1 MRNKLLTLLA
11 LVAAPLLLG
20 AAMKPVPKPAE
31 VIAIIGTG
39 RVGGALGPQFAK
51 LGHPVVYGSREPL
64 SDKVKALIAKTGGKT
79 KAETPPNAASQ
90 AQIIVLAV
98 PWKAT
103 EDTLKSLGDLAGKTV
118 IDATNPFT
126 FGAGGQVSVV
136 ADTAGGELIQ
146 GWAPK
151 AKVVKAFNAVGYN
164 VMADPKSAG
173 GPVTIPLAGN
183 DGAAKKRVAEMIEAM
198 GFETLDLGSIGNARY
213 LEGMAVLYITPYVSG
228 RPQDGFE
235 YHLRRRATPLTAPVR
250 PAG

>member
-1 MRNKLLTLLA
+1 MRNTLLTLLA

-31 VIAIIGTG
+31 TIAIIGTG

-51 LGHPVVYGSREPL
+51 LGHHVIYGSREPGADRIQL
-64 SDKVKALIAKTGGKT
+64 LVAKTGAGAT
-79 KAETPPNAASQ
+79 AELPPKAAAQ
-90 AQIIVLAV
+90 AQIVVLAV

-103 EDTLKSLGDLAGKTV
+103 EDTVKALGDLAGKTV
-118 IDATNPFT
+118 IDATNPFK
-126 FGAGGQVSVV
+126 FGPGGQVTVA
-136 ADTAGGELIQ
+136 ADTASGELIQ

-151 AKVVKAFNAVGYN
+151 AWVVKAFNAVGYN

-183 DGAAKKRVAEMIEAM
+183 DAAAKKRVAELVEAM
-198 GFETLDLGSIGNARY
+198 GFETVDVGSIGNARY
-213 LEGMAVLYITPYVSG
+213 LEGMAVLYITPYMSG
-228 RPQDGFE
+228 RPQDAFE
-235 YHLRRRATPLTAPVR
+235 YHLRKRATPLTGPVR